1 MPSPAMMSG
10 VALVR
15 VSVMGRI
22 MRTPVVARQS
32 KTAPR
37 SRELYASLRVE
48 AVAWRKSPGRLSR

>member
-32 KTAPR
+32 RMAPR
-37 SRELYASLRVE
+37 SREL
-48 AVAWRKSPGRLSR
+48 